1 MKQQYI
7 YYNAHTD
14 ILFHIPYKKI
24 APIHIR
30 HYLTLQHH
38 RLTPLPGGHC
48 SWMPCTSLPPSYA
61 HESEPR
67 ANPKR
72 RHNER

>member
-7 YYNAHTD
+7 YYNARTD

-30 HYLTLQHH
+30 HYLTLHHH
-38 RLTPLPGGHC
+38 RLTPLAGWLLFVGALC
-48 SWMPCTSLPPSYA
+48 LSPSFLR
-61 HESEPR
+61 P
-67 ANPKR
+67 
-72 RHNER
+72 